1 MHEFERASFH
11 QENVDEEKNQGK
23 FLFEPLERGFGI
35 TVGTA
40 ICRTLLSNL
49 PGMAVVG
56 LKAEGLDPNNPVFDR
71 IEEDVTR
78 LKLNAKGLRVYGD
91 TDQLETLTISK
102 TGPAVVT
109 AADIICPEHIDV
121 ADPDQVLCHLKDGQK
136 LDMELYAAN
145 SIGYKSAADN
155 AAEYDF
161 PENTV
166 VLDATFTPIRNAEYL
181 SEPARLGQDIKY
193 DKVHIDV
200 TTNGTLTPLAAI
212 SQAAEILVDA
222 LDVIVPLADLNLEE
236 SFTVQQPVPEES
248 QKSSTMLIEDLDL
261 SVRSYNCLK
270 RAGIQ
275 TVEELTQKTEEE
287 MMHVKNLGKKSL
299 QEVKDKMYH
308 LGLFFKNSYE

>member
-11 QENVDEEKNQGK
+11 QESVDEEKNQGK

-35 TVGTA
+35 TVGNA

-49 PGMAVVG
+49 TGMAVVG
-56 LKAEGLDPNNPVFDR
+56 VQAEGLDPNSPVFNA
-71 IEEDVTR
+71 IEEDVVR
-78 LKLNAKGLRVYGD
+78 LSLNAKGLRLSGE
-91 TDQLETLTISK
+91 TDQLETLKIEK
-102 TGPAVVT
+102 AGPAVIT

-121 ADPDQVLCHLKDGQK
+121 ADPDQVICHLKEGQSLNMK
-136 LDMELYAAN
+136 LFAA
-145 SIGYKSAADN
+145 SGTGYKSAADVK
-155 AAEYDF
+155 AEYEL
-161 PENTV
+161 PEDTV

-200 TTNGTLTPLAAI
+200 TTNGTLTPLSAI
-212 SQAAEILVDA
+212 SQAAKILVQA

-236 SFTVQQPVPEES
+236 SFTVQQPLPEDS
-248 QKSSTMLIEDLDL
+248 GKSSTMLIEDLDL

-299 QEVKDKMYH
+299 QEVKEKMYQ
-308 LGLFFKNSYE
+308 LGLTFKNSYE